1 MTKPKSNGR
10 GDTRP
15 YIVTVTTAH
24 YVNVTAT
31 DVDHARKIVE
41 RQMVSEFGATRTPTI
56 TEIEEA

>member
-15 YIVTVTTAH
+15 YIVTVTTEH
-24 YVNVTAT
+24 YVDVRAT
-31 DVDHARKIVE
+31 DEAHARTIVE
-41 RQMVSEFGATRTPTI
+41 RRLVAEFGATRFPTI